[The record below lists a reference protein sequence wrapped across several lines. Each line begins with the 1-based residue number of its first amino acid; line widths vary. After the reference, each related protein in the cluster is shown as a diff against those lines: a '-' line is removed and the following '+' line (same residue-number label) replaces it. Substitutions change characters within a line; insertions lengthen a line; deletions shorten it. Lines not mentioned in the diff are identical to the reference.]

1 MPKTLAAARVD
12 MNPHQVEAAL
22 FALRSPVSSGVLLAD
37 EVGLG
42 KTIEAGLVI
51 AQYWAEQKRRI
62 LLVVPATLRKQ
73 WRQELMEKFGLPSMI
88 LEAKNYRDLLKA
100 ESQNPFLQPD
110 QLIIASYEFAAA
122 KRADVSAIE
131 WNLVILDEAH
141 KLRNLYRGDSAKRAT
156 ALNEALRDR
165 RKILLTA
172 TPFQNSLME
181 LYGLVSFISA
191 EHFGSKEAFQLQYAS
206 ARATETQLLELK
218 KRLKPI
224 CRRALRRQVQQEGG
238 INFTRRFSI
247 TQDFTP
253 SDEEW
258 ELYEKVSDYLRDPQ
272 ILAIKPGARHL
283 VTLVVRKILASSTHA
298 IAETLSTILRRLE
311 KREALTQSAL
321 QDYET
326 IDELVDEQD
335 LDDVESVPLQG
346 ELLGLQAEIEQL
358 SGYRQLAE
366 RIKTNR
372 KGEALVQVLTRAFT
386 MAERLGGARK
396 AVIFTESCRTQTY
409 LRELLEREGYAGRVV
424 LLNGSNSDADS
435 RAVYERWKERHA
447 GSAAISGSKTAD
459 MKAAIVEEF
468 RDFRDILISTE
479 AGGEGINLQFC
490 SLLINYDLPWNPQRV
505 EQRIG
510 RVHRYG
516 QKSDVVVVNFV
527 NRKNRADELVFELLD
542 KKFKLFDGVF
552 GASDEIL
559 GAIES
564 GVDIEQRINQIYQQC
579 RERPQIEQEF
589 EKLRIAL
596 DEQISARELSARQT
610 LLENF
615 DEDVVRNLRSRRDT
629 VNDQLSRYQR
639 QFLRLVQAER
649 PKARVDGDVV
659 TLPEGHYAVTWPLA
673 EREDAQLLH
682 TDEGLGADLCKQAKQ
697 RATPAGVLELDYDQL
712 NGQFSDVREHR
723 GSTGQLQVGLISV
736 HTAREYLERLVFAA
750 VRSDGKALSAE
761 TAERLL
767 LIPGKFAEGDIL
779 PRSEISDLF
788 AVEQEKALTQARKLN
803 EQWFLEE
810 TERLDRWAEDQRLLL
825 RQTVDEL
832 DAQIKE
838 GRRALRQAVT
848 LEEKVEIERRIKKV
862 KRERDE
868 ATLRFYESRKQIADE
883 EDAMLARIEE
893 MLKMSHETRV
903 LFTVGWTLKE

>member
-1 MPKTLAAARVD
+1 

-22 FALRSPVSSGVLLAD
+22 FALRSPISSGVLLAD

-42 KTIEAGLVI
+42 KTIEAGLVV

-73 WRQELMEKFGLPSMI
+73 WRQELMEKFGLPSAI
-88 LEAKNYRDLLKA
+88 LEARSYRDALQA
-100 ESQNPFLQPD
+100 GSQNPFLQPD
-110 QLIIASYEFAAA
+110 RLIIASYEFAAA
-122 KRADVSAIE
+122 KKADVSAVD
-131 WNLVILDEAH
+131 WSLVVLDEAH

-156 ALNEALRDR
+156 ALNEALRNR
-165 RKILLTA
+165 QKILLTA
-172 TPFQNSLME
+172 TPFQNSLLE
-181 LYGLVSFISA
+181 LYGLISFINDDF
-191 EHFGSKEAFQLQYAS
+191 FGSKEAFQLQYCS
-206 ARATETQLLELK
+206 SRATQVQLLELR
-218 KRLKPI
+218 KRLQPI

-258 ELYEKVSDYLRDPQ
+258 NLYEKVSDYLRDPQ
-272 ILAIKPGARHL
+272 ILAIKPAARHL
-283 VTLVVRKILASSTHA
+283 VTLVVRKILASSTQA
-298 IAETLSTILRRLE
+298 IAETLATMLRRLE

-326 IDELVDEQD
+326 IDELTDGQELSD
-335 LDDVESVPLQG
+335 AETSPLQG

-358 SGYRQLAE
+358 ANYRALAE
-366 RIKTNR
+366 RIKVNR
-372 KGEALVQVLTRAFT
+372 KGDALVQVLSRAFT
-386 MAERLGGARK
+386 MAERLGGVRK
-396 AVIFTESCRTQTY
+396 AVIFTESCRTQLY

-424 LLNGSNSDADS
+424 LLNGSNDDSDS
-435 RAVYERWKERHA
+435 KAVYERWKERHA
-447 GSAAISGSKTAD
+447 GTAVISESRTAD

-468 RDFRDILISTE
+468 REFRDILISTE

-490 SLLINYDLPWNPQRV
+490 SLLVNYDLPWNPQRV

-579 RERPQIEQEF
+579 RERPQIELEF
-589 EKLRIAL
+589 EKLRAEL
-596 DEQISARELSARQT
+596 DEQISARELGARQA

-615 DEDVVRNLRSRRDT
+615 DEDVVRNLRSRRET
-629 VNDQLSRYQR
+629 LTDQLSRYQR

-649 PKARVDGDVV
+649 PGSRVVGNIAE
-659 TLPEGHYAVTWPLA
+659 LPEGRYAVTWPLA

-682 TDEGLGADLCKQAKQ
+682 TDLGLGAELCTRAKQ
-697 RATPAGVLELDYDQL
+697 RDTPEGVLELDYDRL
-712 NGQFSDVREHR
+712 NGQFSDVRALR
-723 GSTGQLQVGLISV
+723 GHTGQLQVGLVSV
-736 HTAREYLERLVFAA
+736 LTAKEHLEQLVFAA
-750 VRSDGKALSAE
+750 TSDDGQALSAE

-767 LIPGKFAEGDIL
+767 LVPGEFKHENCALKAETAKSFAIE
-779 PRSEISDLF
+779 E
-788 AVEQEKALTQARKLN
+788 EKTLAQARTLN
-803 EQWFLEE
+803 EQWFQEE
-810 TERLDRWAEDQRLLL
+810 TERLDCWAEDQRLLL
-825 RQTVDEL
+825 RQTIDDL

-838 GRRALRQAVT
+838 SRRVLRQAIT
-848 LEEKVEIERRIKKV
+848 LEEKVEIERAAKKM

-868 ATLRFYESRKQIADE
+868 ATLRFYETRKRIADE
-883 EDAMLARIEE
+883 EDAMLARIEA
-893 MLKMSHETRV
+893 MLRMSHETRV
-903 LFTVGWTLKE
+903 LFTLDWKLKE